1 VRARK
6 SWSPIEGSALIGTPA
21 PEWKGVEWIQGE
33 PTTLADLRG
42 KVVLVRF
49 WLMGCSY
56 CTRTAPALRDL
67 SKRYQDRGLVVVGL
81 HHPKS
86 DSARDPK
93 AVAQAAR
100 SLGLEFRVGLDN
112 DWETIRAYG
121 VGSVF
126 KRFTSVTFL
135 IDRQG
140 VIRFVHD
147 GGEFHEDGPGHE
159 ECTAAYRALEA
170 AIADALS

>member
-1 VRARK
+1 M
-6 SWSPIEGSALIGTPA
+6 IGTPA
-21 PEWKGVEWIQGE
+21 PEWKGIEWIQGE

-67 SKRYQDRGLVVVGL
+67 SQRYKDRGLVVVGL

-86 DSARDPK
+86 DAARDPK

-100 SLGLEFRVGLDN
+100 SLGFEFRVGLDN
-112 DWETIRAYG
+112 DWKTIRAYG

-126 KRFTSVTFL
+126 QRFTSVTFL

-140 VIRFVHD
+140 LVRFVHD
-147 GGEFHEDGPGHE
+147 GGEFHEGGPGHA
-159 ECTAAYRALEA
+159 ECNAAYRALEA
-170 AIADALS
+170 ALVEQLEAAPRPAVPR